1 MIRSTIDRLLDFLL
15 WTILAAMAVIVSAN
29 VFCRFLLGFSLYWG
43 DEVAQ
48 VLLAWLT
55 FLGAAVAVR
64 DDEHYYLNFL
74 SRLMDGSAA
83 RLLTL
88 FRDVVAIAAI
98 SLLLYYSAIVTYRIQ
113 NWIMPATEVSR
124 ALVYGACPIGCA
136 FMLYYAVGRLLSDLR
151 NPPEHLHPSTPVEQP
166 HA

>member
-15 WTILAAMAVIVSAN
+15 WVILAAMALIVSSN
-29 VFCRFLLGFSLYWG
+29 VFCRFLLGFSIYWG

-64 DDEHYYLNFL
+64 DDDHYYLNYI
-74 SRLMDGSAA
+74 SRQAGGTTAH
-83 RLLTL
+83 LLKL
-88 FRDVVAIAAI
+88 FRHVVAILAI
-98 SLLLYYSAIVTYRIQ
+98 GVLLYYSAIVTYRIE

-124 ALVYGACPIGCA
+124 ALVYGACPAGCA
-136 FMLYYAVGRLLSDLR
+136 FMLYYALGQLLHDLR
-151 NPPEHLHPSTPVEQP
+151 IQSVQP
-166 HA
+166 RK